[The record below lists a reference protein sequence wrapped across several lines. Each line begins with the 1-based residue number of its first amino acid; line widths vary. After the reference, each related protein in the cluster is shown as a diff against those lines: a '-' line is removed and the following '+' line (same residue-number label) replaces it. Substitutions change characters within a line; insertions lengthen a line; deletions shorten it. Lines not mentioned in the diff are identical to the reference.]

1 MSACRH
7 EESNLKEAVN
17 PLTGGSAKL
26 KSVDKPFNFFV
37 EIIHQYHVNDVM
49 TISDLRISVNSLIH
63 RGK

>member
-26 KSVDKPFNFFV
+26 KSVDKPFNSLV
-37 EIIHQYHVNDVM
+37 EKNHP
-49 TISDLRISVNSLIH
+49 L
-63 RGK
+63 KK